1 MDAPSY
7 DAIVRSLTQGWNDAW
22 LRRGVIGLLGLVILL
37 QTGRAAW
44 ARQARVLSLLL
55 WAAIGVTLAALALFP
70 VPVLTSVMGVEYFA
84 RVRFIMGAVSLLV
97 VVITIEAVRRG
108 HLQERY
114 ALLWMLT
121 GVFMLAIVAVPG
133 SLALFRAITGMEYA
147 AALAAVAF
155 IFLVLVSFH
164 FSIALSALHARLARL
179 TQQLA
184 IMEAN
189 QRAENPQKN
198 APPAELKP

>member
-7 DAIVRSLTQGWNDAW
+7 EAIVRTLTQGWDDAW
-22 LRRGVIGLLGLVILL
+22 LRRGVIGLLGLLILL

-55 WAAIGVTLAALALFP
+55 WSIVGITLLALASFP
-70 VPVLTSVMGVEYFA
+70 VPILSSVMGVEYYA
-84 RVRFIMGAVSLLV
+84 RIRFIMGAVSLLAF
-97 VVITIEAVRRG
+97 VITVEAVRRG

-114 ALLWMLT
+114 ALLWIFT
-121 GVFMLAIVAVPG
+121 GLMMLAIVAVPG
-133 SLALFRAITGMEYA
+133 SLALFRAVTGMEYA

-164 FSIALSALHARLARL
+164 FSIALSALHAKLARL

-189 QRAENPQKN
+189 QRAEDPQKD
-198 APPAELKP
+198 APPVEPKP